1 MDIMNLKNVVE
12 NQSDYNVVW
21 HEPWAGIDMSGK
33 NITVDARI
41 SVPVEGA
48 IALQREILTKENPEL
63 LKEASTLDQLCDF
76 MAVNWAFVE
85 LKNKL

>member
-1 MDIMNLKNVVE
+1 MNLKNVVE

-21 HEPWAGIDMSGK
+21 HEPWSGIDENGK
-33 NITVDARI
+33 NIIVDARI
-41 SVPVEGA
+41 SIPVEGA
-48 IALQREILTKENPEL
+48 IAMQREIYIKKKLEYLTEM
-63 LKEASTLDQLCDF
+63 STLDQLCDF